1 VPMVGWGKTLIPEG
15 GISPVIP
22 FVVAGLVVLALFALW
37 ERHMLKAG
45 KDALLNIGMLKKRAV
60 LFGLLAIIA
69 FMFMQAGLLFVTPV
83 FMQMALGYT
92 AFHSGLLILPMTIM
106 IILVATRV
114 SKLTQIIAPKLIVQ
128 VGMLVLVGGILLIA
142 LELKATAQQWE
153 FLPGMIVAGI
163 GIGLINA
170 PLMNLTQGAVPAKE
184 QSEISGLSRAM
195 SNLGGAFGT
204 AIAGAVLMSTLIAT
218 FSGAVEQYSGIPTS
232 EKAAVVH
239 ALRADAQTVSNTQV
253 TAYLKSKHEPAKL
266 VQSFVQFNQE
276 ARNKG
281 LQNALIAI
289 GVLGLFG
296 FVMSCFLPG
305 GKTKKPEVE
314 PEASAP
320 PASA

>member
-1 VPMVGWGKTLIPEG
+1 
-15 GISPVIP
+15 
-22 FVVAGLVVLALFALW
+22 
-37 ERHMLKAG
+37 
-45 KDALLNIGMLKKRAV
+45 
-60 LFGLLAIIA
+60 
-69 FMFMQAGLLFVTPV
+69 
-83 FMQMALGYT
+83 
-92 AFHSGLLILPMTIM
+92 
-106 IILVATRV
+106 V

-128 VGMLVLVGGILLIA
+128 VGMLVLVGGVLLIA

-170 PLMNLTQGAVPAKE
+170 PLMNITQGAVPAKG

-218 FSGAVEQYSGIPTS
+218 FSGAVEQFSGIPAS
-232 EKAAVVH
+232 EKARVIH
-239 ALRADAQTVSNTQV
+239 DLRYDAQTVSNSQV
-253 TAYLKSKHEPAKL
+253 TIYLKSKNEPAELAQK
-266 VQSFVQFNQE
+266 FVQFNQE

-281 LQNALIAI
+281 LQNALVAI
-289 GVLGLFG
+289 GVLGLLG

-305 GKTKKPEVE
+305 GKAKKPAAE
-314 PEASAP
+314 PEAEPEAKAP